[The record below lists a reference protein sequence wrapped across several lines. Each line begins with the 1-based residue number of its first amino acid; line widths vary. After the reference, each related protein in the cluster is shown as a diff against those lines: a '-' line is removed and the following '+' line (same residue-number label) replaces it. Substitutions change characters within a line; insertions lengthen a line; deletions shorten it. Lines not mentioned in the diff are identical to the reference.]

1 MTKEQKV
8 IRVFRDESFKI
19 PIDDITTSLKQ
30 KILDKWTYSFYNE
43 KACKP
48 CENLSERHN
57 DLCDSCAAF
66 VGRKA
71 TAKVVNSDEN
81 PYKLDMISVP
91 RGSKK
96 RLKTLLSPYNVEFL
110 PFLPKKRFFKEEVS
124 LTKPLRDYQEEAVDA
139 IILHRHGVIES
150 PPRSGKCVIGS
161 TLLYYKDSIIAIEDF
176 FIGQNLK
183 DDEEF
188 ILSIPIKDQP
198 LVGSLTGFKKV
209 THLYSKI
216 VDQTTLVTTVAGR
229 SIRGTPNHPVGIFL
243 PERKEVIWVQLHQV
257 SPGDLLIVCS
267 ISNFNLK
274 APLYWEVVS
283 SVNEIEGQI
292 RVYDVSVGETECFFG
307 NGILSHNTLIATA
320 AAIKIGLR
328 TLIIAHQRDWLIQF
342 QETFL
347 GSPTQEGFTDMD
359 ASRIGFPKKLAEFKL
374 FDVSLCTF
382 QQFMSKTGKANLEKI
397 KDIFPTLII
406 DEVHQTP
413 AIQTARVLSRFNTR
427 YTIGLTGTPDRK
439 TGDYVVTEDLVGPV
453 IYKSKIANLKPT
465 IDVVFPPGKYEM
477 KGMGN
482 AGFAFLIS
490 KLENNTPRRNFL
502 VKEIIKRAEQG
513 HLVLCPM
520 TRVNSVL
527 NYVRDINEIM
537 GPGYALPFYGGL
549 KKDRRVSTIS
559 DARQYKCKVII
570 GNINL
575 LQTGLN
581 IPRAS
586 CLFEPGLNSNIPKA
600 IQRYAR
606 ILTPMDDKPAP
617 TIVFTLD
624 DCDIMRGC
632 RRNEYWN
639 ALVPNYA
646 PIVNKENQIAL
657 NDYFAKKKLSRSNF
671 NDNMSD
677 GV

>member
-1 MTKEQKV
+1 MLNQEQKV

-19 PIDDITTSLKQ
+19 PLIDISATLKQ

-48 CENLSERHN
+48 CENFSDRHN
-57 DLCDSCAAF
+57 DICDSCAAF
-66 VGRKA
+66 KGTKA
-71 TAKVVNSDEN
+71 TAKVIASDEN
-81 PYKLDMISVP
+81 PYKLDMLSVP

-96 RLKTLLSPYNVEFL
+96 RLKTLLSPYALEYK
-110 PFLPKKRFFKEEVS
+110 PFLPRKHPFKQDIE
-124 LTKPLRDYQEEAVDA
+124 LTKPLRDYQVEAVDA
-139 IILHRHGVIES
+139 IIDQRHGVIES
-150 PPRSGKCVIGS
+150 PPRSGKCVVGS
-161 TLLYYKDSIIAIEDF
+161 TLLYVGTEILAIEDLF
-176 FIGQNLK
+176 K
-183 DDEEF
+183 DKILPANEEF
-188 ILSIPIKDQP
+188 IWTVPADTLTVASLS
-198 LVGSLTGFKKV
+198 GSRAI
-209 THLYSKI
+209 THLYSKL
-216 VDQTTLVTTVAGR
+216 VDTTILLHTSGGR
-229 SIRGTPNHPVGIFL
+229 CLRGTPNHPVGRYAYGAIDWVAL
-243 PERKEVIWVQLHQV
+243 EDLHEGDSVITSSVAE
-257 SPGDLLIVCS
+257 
-267 ISNFNLK
+267 LK
-274 APLYWEVVS
+274 ANAPLSTERITTLTVINEPVRVYDI
-283 SVNEIEGQI
+283 SVNE
-292 RVYDVSVGETECFFG
+292 TACFFG

-328 TLIIAHQRDWLIQF
+328 TMIIAHQRDWLIQF

-347 GSPTQEGFTDMD
+347 GSPTQEGFTN
-359 ASRIGFPKKLAEFKL
+359 AEAHQIGFPKKLADFKKY
-374 FDVSLCTF
+374 DISLCTF
-382 QQFMSKTGKANLEKI
+382 QQFMSKGGRELLEKI
-397 KDIFPTLII
+397 KNSFPTLII

-453 IYKSKIANLKPT
+453 VYKSKIANLKPT
-465 IDVVFPPGKYEM
+465 IDVVHPPGKYEM

-482 AGFAFLIS
+482 AGFSFLIS

-513 HLVLCPM
+513 HLVLFPL
-520 TRVNSVL
+520 TRVQSVL
-527 NYVRDINEIM
+527 NYVRDINEQM

-549 KKDRRVSTIS
+549 SKDRRVSTIA

-586 CLFEPGLNSNIPKA
+586 CLFEPGINSNIPKA
-600 IQRYAR
+600 IQRYSR
-606 ILTPMDDKPAP
+606 VLTPIDDKPIP

-624 DCDIMRGC
+624 DCDVMRGC

-639 ALVPNYA
+639 ALVPNFH
-646 PIVNKENQIAL
+646 PIVNRENQAAL
-657 NDYFAKKKLSRSNF
+657 NDYFAKKKNARSNF
-671 NDNMSD
+671 NSSLLD
-677 GV
+677 GI

>member
-1 MTKEQKV
+1 MTNEQKV
-8 IRVFRDESFKI
+8 IRVYRDESFKI
-19 PIDDITTSLKQ
+19 PIQDISQSLKQ
-30 KILDKWTYSFYNE
+30 KLLDKWTYSFYNE

-48 CENLSERHN
+48 CENFSERHN
-57 DLCDSCAAF
+57 DICDSCAAF

-81 PYKLDMISVP
+81 PYKMDMISIP

-96 RLKTLLSPYNVEFL
+96 RLKTLLSPYTVEFL
-110 PFLPKKRFFKEEVS
+110 PFLPKKRYFKEEVN

-139 IILHRHGVIES
+139 IVLHRHGVIES
-150 PPRSGKCVIGS
+150 PPRSGKCVTGS
-161 TLLYYKDSIIAIEDF
+161 TLLYYKGGTIAIEDLF
-176 FIGQNLK
+176 RGQDLRE
-183 DDEEF
+183 DEEF
-188 ILSIPIKDQP
+188 ILYIPVEDQP
-198 LVGSLTGFKKV
+198 LVGSLTGNKKI
-209 THLYSKI
+209 TNLYSKI
-216 VDQTTLVTTVAGR
+216 VDSTVLLTTREGR

-243 PERKEVIWVQLHQV
+243 PEDKEIVWVNLDQV
-257 SPGDLLIVCS
+257 QPGDNLVVCS
-267 ISNFNLK
+267 ITDFTTKS
-274 APLYWEVVS
+274 PLCWESVS
-283 SVNEIEGQI
+283 SVKHIGEPI
-292 RVYDVSVGETECFFG
+292 RVYDISVEETECFFG
-307 NGILSHNTLIATA
+307 NGVLSHNTLIATA

-347 GSPTQEGFTDMD
+347 GSSTQEGFTDMD
-359 ASRIGFPKKLAEFKL
+359 PSRIGFPKKLKDFKL

-382 QQFMSKTGKANLEKI
+382 QQFMSKGGKENLEKI

-413 AIQTARVLSRFNTR
+413 AVQTARVLSRFNTR

-465 IDVVFPPGKYEM
+465 VDVVFPPGKYEM

-549 KKDRRVSTIS
+549 TKERRVSTIT

-606 ILTPMDDKPAP
+606 ILTPMDDKPEP

-639 ALVPNYA
+639 ALVPNFA

-657 NDYFAKKKLSRSNF
+657 NEYFAKKKNGRSNF
-671 NDNMSD
+671 NDNMRD
-677 GV
+677 GI